1 MWAVNLVPCYLVCHA
16 GCILP
21 TKLLVESKIMV
32 VVIMV
37 MAFDET
43 KEMFKLINQILKMSD
58 Y

>member
-1 MWAVNLVPCYLVCHA
+1 MNLVLCYLVSHA

-43 KEMFKLINQILKMSD
+43 KAMFKLINQILKMSD